1 MALPIFDAPRYTLTL
16 PSSGEKIEYR
26 PFVVKEQ
33 KQLLMATQASLEEQI
48 MAINKVVEACTF
60 GKVQPNRLPSFDVEY
75 MFLQIRARSVGEV
88 VDMVLTCECEAKQD
102 TKLDIA
108 AVEVNKPAG
117 HVQEIEVGGDVM
129 VVMRYPT
136 LEELELLGTDQ
147 SVDSIIRVIAR
158 SIASIWQGEEMYA
171 ATDYSEAELIEFV
184 ENLSPSGLEKME
196 NFFATMPVLQ
206 HIIEWDCDACS
217 KHNAVRL
224 EGVQSFF
231 A

>member
-1 MALPIFDAPRYTLTL
+1 MSLPLFDAPRFTLTL
-16 PSSGEKIEYR
+16 PSNGDKIEYR
-26 PFVVKEQ
+26 PFLVKEQ

-48 MAINKVVEACTF
+48 MAINRIVETCTF
-60 GKVQPNRLPSFDVEY
+60 GKVRPNKLPSFDVEY

-102 TKLDIA
+102 TKLDIS
-108 AVEVNKPAG
+108 AVEVDKPEG
-117 HVQEIEVGGDVM
+117 HVKEIEVGGDVM

-136 LEELELLGTDQ
+136 LEELELIGADR

-158 SIASIWQGEEMYA
+158 SIDSIWQADQMYA

-184 ENLSPSGLEKME
+184 ENLSPTGLEKME

-206 HIIEWDCDACS
+206 HTIEWDCESCE

-224 EGVQSFF
+224 EGIQSFF

>member
-1 MALPIFDAPRYTLTL
+1 MGLPLFDAPRYTLTL
-16 PSSGEKIEYR
+16 PSNGEKIEYR
-26 PFVVKEQ
+26 PFLVKEQ

-48 MAINKVVEACTF
+48 MAINRVVEACTF
-60 GKVQPNRLPSFDVEY
+60 EKIRPGKLPSFDVEY
-75 MFLQIRARSVGEV
+75 LFLQIRARSVGEV

-117 HVQEIEVGGDVM
+117 HVKEIEVGGDVM

-136 LEELELLGTDQ
+136 LEELELIGADR
-147 SVDSIIRVIAR
+147 SVESIIRIIAR
-158 SIASIWQGEEMYA
+158 SIESIWQADQMFA

-184 ENLSPSGLEKME
+184 ENLSPVGLEKME

-206 HIIEWDCDACS
+206 HVLEWDCDACG
-217 KHNAVRL
+217 KHNAVSL

>member
-1 MALPIFDAPRYTLTL
+1 MALPIFDAPHYTLIL

-60 GKVQPNRLPSFDVEY
+60 GKIRPNKLPSFDVEY
-75 MFLQIRARSVGEV
+75 MFLQIRARSVGEI

-102 TKLDIA
+102 TKLDISQVA
-108 AVEVNKPAG
+108 VNKPDG
-117 HVQEIEVGGDVM
+117 HVTEIEVGGNVI

-158 SIASIWQGEEMYA
+158 SIESIWQGEEMFA

-184 ENLSPSGLEKME
+184 ENLSPTGLEKME

-206 HIIEWDCDACS
+206 HIIEWDCDACN

>member
-1 MALPIFDAPRYTLTL
+1 MGLPLFDAPRYTLTL
-16 PSSGEKIEYR
+16 PSNGEKIEYR
-26 PFVVKEQ
+26 PFLVKEQ

-48 MAINKVVEACTF
+48 MAINRVVEACTF
-60 GKVQPNRLPSFDVEY
+60 EKIRPGKLPSFDVEY
-75 MFLQIRARSVGEV
+75 LFLQIRARSVGEV

-117 HVQEIEVGGDVM
+117 HVKEIEVGGDVM

-136 LEELELLGTDQ
+136 LEELELIGADR
-147 SVDSIIRVIAR
+147 SVESIIRIIAR
-158 SIASIWQGEEMYA
+158 SIESIWQADQMFA

-184 ENLSPSGLEKME
+184 ENLSPVGLEKME

-206 HIIEWDCDACS
+206 HILEWDCDSCG
-217 KHNAVRL
+217 KHNAVSL

>member
-1 MALPIFDAPRYTLTL
+1 MALPIFDAPRYTLIL

-60 GKVQPNRLPSFDVEY
+60 GKVRPNRLPSFDVEY
-75 MFLQIRARSVGEV
+75 MFLQIRARSVGEE

-108 AVEVNKPAG
+108 AVEVNKPDG
-117 HVQEIEVGGDVM
+117 HVPEIDVGGNVM

-158 SIASIWQGEEMYA
+158 SIDSIWQGEEMFA

-184 ENLSPSGLEKME
+184 ENLSPTGLEKME

-206 HIIEWDCDACS
+206 HIIEWDCDACG

>member
-16 PSSGEKIEYR
+16 PSSGERIEYR

-48 MAINKVVEACTF
+48 MAINRIIEACTF
-60 GKVQPNRLPSFDVEY
+60 GKVRTARLPAFDVEY

-102 TKLDIA
+102 TKLDISEVA
-108 AVEVNKPAG
+108 VNKPEG
-117 HVQEIEVGGDVM
+117 HVTEIEVGSDVM

-158 SIASIWQGEEMYA
+158 SIESIWQGDQMYA
-171 ATDYSEAELIEFV
+171 TTDYSEAELIEFV
-184 ENLSPSGLEKME
+184 ENLSPTGLEKME

-206 HIIEWDCDACS
+206 HILEWDCDACG

>member
-1 MALPIFDAPRYTLTL
+1 MGLPLFDAPRYTLTL
-16 PSSGEKIEYR
+16 PSSAEKIEYR
-26 PFVVKEQ
+26 PFLVKEQ

-48 MAINKVVEACTF
+48 LAINQVVEACTF
-60 GKVQPNRLPSFDVEY
+60 GKIRPGKLPSFDVEY
-75 MFLQIRARSVGEV
+75 LFLQIRARSVGEV

-117 HVQEIEVGGDVM
+117 HVKEIEVGGDVM

-136 LEELELLGTDQ
+136 LEELELIGADR
-147 SVDSIIRVIAR
+147 SVESIIRIIAR
-158 SIASIWQGEEMYA
+158 SIDSIWQGEAMYA

-184 ENLSPSGLEKME
+184 ENLSPAGLEKME

-206 HIIEWDCDACS
+206 HILEWDCDSCG
-217 KHNAVRL
+217 KHNSVSL

>member
-1 MALPIFDAPRYTLTL
+1 MALPIFDAPHYTLIL

-60 GKVQPNRLPSFDVEY
+60 GKIRPNKLPSFDVEY
-75 MFLQIRARSVGEV
+75 MFLQIRARSVGEI

-102 TKLDIA
+102 TKLDISQVA
-108 AVEVNKPAG
+108 VNKPDG
-117 HVQEIEVGGDVM
+117 HVTEIEVGGDVI

-158 SIASIWQGEEMYA
+158 SIESIWQGEEMFA

-184 ENLSPSGLEKME
+184 ENLSPTGLEKME

-206 HIIEWDCDACS
+206 HIIEWDCDACN